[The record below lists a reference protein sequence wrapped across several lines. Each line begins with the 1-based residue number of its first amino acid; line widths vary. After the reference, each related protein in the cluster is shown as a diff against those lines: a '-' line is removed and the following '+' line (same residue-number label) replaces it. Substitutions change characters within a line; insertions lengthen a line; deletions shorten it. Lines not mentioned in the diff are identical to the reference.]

1 MLHNTT
7 ERWGTLQ
14 QLLHWGVVAL
24 VLMQLLVGMT
34 LARTPPENPAWQS
47 LMPFHASIGIGI
59 LITMLVRL
67 VWRLRNPVPEL
78 PDTLTPREKQLAH
91 MTHWLLYVTLISIP
105 IVGWL
110 TINAFGQSPTV
121 LGFDLPAL
129 IAADREL
136 GAELKTWH
144 SAGVAVLGALLTLHI
159 GAALRHGYVLKD
171 GVLNRMAPFMER
183 AHSHLPV
190 GQQRENAE
198 QPPHLAE
205 RGTRPHA
212 QHARHERHE
221 QQGQPG

>member
-34 LARTPPENPAWQS
+34 LARTPGDDPAWQS

-67 VWRLRNPVPEL
+67 VWRLRNPVPKL
-78 PDTLTPREKQLAH
+78 PDTLTTREKKLAH
-91 MTHWLLYVTLISIP
+91 TTHWLLYVTLIGIP

-110 TINAFGQSPTV
+110 TVNAFGQSPTV
-121 LGFDLPAL
+121 FGFNLPSL

-136 GAELKTWH
+136 AAELKTWH
-144 SAGVAVLGALLTLHI
+144 SAGVAVLAALLTLHI

-171 GVLNRMAPFMER
+171 GVLNRMAPFLER
-183 AHSHLPV
+183 EHSHLPV

-205 RGTRPHA
+205 REAHRHE
-212 QHARHERHE
+212 RHERHE
-221 QQGQPG
+221 QQGHAG